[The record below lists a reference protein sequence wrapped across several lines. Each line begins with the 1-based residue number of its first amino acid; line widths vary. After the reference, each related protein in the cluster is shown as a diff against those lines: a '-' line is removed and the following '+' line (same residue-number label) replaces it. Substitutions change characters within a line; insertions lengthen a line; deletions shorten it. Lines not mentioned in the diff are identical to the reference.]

1 MTTPS
6 PLSITERNGH
16 LVVTVLTSTI
26 GPRESVD
33 IVAAVAAAIG
43 SGERRGKCMVIDL
56 SRVSVLPSMGL
67 GTCIDLH
74 NRALD
79 RGMQPVVAGLN
90 GHLSD
95 LFKLMR
101 VDRLFRTAANAAEL
115 ERMLA

>member
-1 MTTPS
+1 MTNQDPVTIS
-6 PLSITERNGH
+6 ERNGH
-16 LVVTVLTSTI
+16 LVITVMTSTI

-33 IVAAVAAAIG
+33 IVSAAADAIG
-43 SGERRGKCMVIDL
+43 NGDRRGKCMVIDL
-56 SRVSVLPSMGL
+56 SRVSLLPSMGL

-79 RGMQPVVAGLN
+79 RGMQSVVFGLN
-90 GHLSD
+90 THLSD

-101 VDRLFRTAANAAEL
+101 VDRLFRTASSAAEL

>member
-1 MTTPS
+1 MTIPQPFTIS
-6 PLSITERNGH
+6 ERNGH
-16 LVVTVLTSTI
+16 LVIAVMTSTI
-26 GPRESVD
+26 GPRESFE
-33 IVAAVAAAIG
+33 IVAAAADAIG
-43 SGERRGKCMVIDL
+43 NGDRRGKCMVIDL
-56 SRVSVLPSMGL
+56 SRVNLLPSMGL

-79 RGMQPVVAGLN
+79 RGMQSVVFGLN
-90 GHLSD
+90 SHLSD

>member
-1 MTTPS
+1 MTNPS
-6 PLSITERNGH
+6 PVSISERNGH
-16 LVVTVLTSTI
+16 LVITVLTSTI

-33 IVAAVAAAIG
+33 IVAAAASAIG
-43 SGERRGKCMVIDL
+43 NGDRRGKCMVIDL
-56 SRVSVLPSMGL
+56 SRVSLLPSMGL

-74 NRALD
+74 NRAMD

-101 VDRLFRTAANAAEL
+101 VDRLFRTVATAAEL